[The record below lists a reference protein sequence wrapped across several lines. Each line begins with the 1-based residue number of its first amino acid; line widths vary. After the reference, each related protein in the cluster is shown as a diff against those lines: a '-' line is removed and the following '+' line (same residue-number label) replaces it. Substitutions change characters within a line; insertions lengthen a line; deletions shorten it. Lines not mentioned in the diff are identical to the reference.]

1 MAPPPPSCL
10 LGPLNPQSGGTGL
23 SDGSSICQCLR
34 LSFSKPFPPSVGWMA
49 KQEVAEDGR
58 DSCFNLGPA
67 SSTSVICGRRQTT
80 RRLFKNTFE
89 PRQYGEEEGHGLG

>member
-1 MAPPPPSCL
+1 
-10 LGPLNPQSGGTGL
+10 
-23 SDGSSICQCLR
+23 
-34 LSFSKPFPPSVGWMA
+34 MA